1 MNIAIFNKIFKNFLA
16 TLLGTANEY
25 PTKPPE
31 TDVIAVFIPISSPL
45 VLTSAPP
52 LFPLLT
58 AASVWIYD
66 SLTPSLLFKSLDF
79 ALIIPA
85 VTVELR
91 LNGFPTA
98 KTHSPI

>member
-1 MNIAIFNKIFKNFLA
+1 M
-16 TLLGTANEY
+16 
-25 PTKPPE
+25 
-31 TDVIAVFIPISSPL
+31 FIPISSPL

-98 KTHSPI
+98 KTHSPIWVASESPKKTYGSFLLELIFRTAISVSGSVPIILA

>member
-1 MNIAIFNKIFKNFLA
+1 M
-16 TLLGTANEY
+16 
-25 PTKPPE
+25 
-31 TDVIAVFIPISSPL
+31 FIPISSPL